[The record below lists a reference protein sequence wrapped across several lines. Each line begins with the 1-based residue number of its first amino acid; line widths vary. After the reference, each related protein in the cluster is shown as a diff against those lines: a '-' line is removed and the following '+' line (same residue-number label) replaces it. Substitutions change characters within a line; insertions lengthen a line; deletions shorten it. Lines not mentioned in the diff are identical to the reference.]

1 MGVIGGPRTGQTYQ
15 HGCRAVRGEGSAG
28 CVKRTSV
35 CGAGRS
41 TVERGG
47 YEGQRGSQRSRAAS
61 AGSQLVKRDVADLD
75 QVRQRGQMNLVLCS
89 GGRAINNSHMPS
101 MCYALQGL
109 LSIQHSI
116 PSAGLPGTEPAA
128 INYML
133 YHANV
138 STYIHMCTY
147 MRCLQ
152 VFIVYVMYDIC
163 LYPYMLLADV
173 DRAGFCLHL
182 VCSLVVLGYV

>member
-1 MGVIGGPRTGQTYQ
+1 
-15 HGCRAVRGEGSAG
+15 
-28 CVKRTSV
+28 
-35 CGAGRS
+35 
-41 TVERGG
+41 
-47 YEGQRGSQRSRAAS
+47 
-61 AGSQLVKRDVADLD
+61 
-75 QVRQRGQMNLVLCS
+75 
-89 GGRAINNSHMPS
+89 MPS

-109 LSIQHSI
+109 LFIQHSI
-116 PSAGLPGTEPAA
+116 PSAGLPGTEPA

-138 STYIHMCTY
+138 SMGIHMCTY

-173 DRAGFCLHL
+173 ELA
-182 VCSLVVLGYV
+182 SAST